1 MTPEQVQAE
10 IQEIAMRYKD
20 MLRNTYRHLSDEDKL
35 VIRKAFDL
43 AMDAHKNQRRKSGE
57 PYIFHPIAVAQ
68 IVADE
73 IGLGATSISC
83 ALMHDVVEDTD
94 YTLQDIEKLFGAK
107 FAKIIDGL
115 TKISV
120 LNDQELS
127 IQSENFR
134 KLLLTLSEDVRV
146 ILIKIADRLHNM
158 RTLES
163 MSPSKQMKI
172 ASETIFIYAPL
183 AHRMGLYNIKSELE
197 DLSLKYTKP
206 EEYFEIAN
214 KLKAEEEDRNKYV
227 EDFKNAISEKL
238 DEEGLNYE
246 IKGRAKSIFSINKK
260 MKSQNVAFEEI
271 FDKFAI
277 RIIYKSDLKNEKFIA
292 WKIYSLITAIYK
304 PNPARLRDWITL
316 PKSTGYESLHIT
328 VMGPGGKWV
337 EVQIRS
343 ERMDEIAEKGIA
355 AHYKYK
361 ENYKLEDSKVE
372 EWIAQVREVIENQRN
387 SNTSEFIDNFRLNL
401 YTKDI
406 FVFTPK
412 GEVMS
417 LPKGSCP
424 IDFAYAI
431 HTKVGDRCLGAK
443 VNGKLCPLSYEL
455 KNGDQIEIIAS
466 QNQRPKADW
475 LDYVKTG
482 RARTK
487 IKASLNA
494 ERREKSEE
502 GREILERKLRHLRL
516 TLDESMVN
524 ELQAFFNEKNSQD
537 LFFHVQNGVIANQDL
552 KRFADKKTGVT
563 SFLNRFKTRSGNKK
577 AIVAPQHLDQVVFGD
592 EEKKLDY
599 TLANCCSPIPGDD
612 VFGFITVNRGI
623 KVHKKTCLNAIEL
636 RANYSYRVMEAKWID
651 SSRREYKTF
660 IKVIGLDRHG
670 MLNDITNCLSRNNN
684 VEMKSV
690 NVRSEG
696 GMMIGDLE
704 IVVSH
709 KNQLENILSEIRQIE
724 GVNKVKRSQD

>member
-43 AMDAHKNQRRKSGE
+43 AMDAHKNQRRKSGD

-401 YTKDI
+401 YPKDI

-623 KVHKKTCLNAIEL
+623 KVHKKTCPNAIEL

>member
-1 MTPEQVQAE
+1 MTPEQAQAE
-10 IQEIAMRYKD
+10 IQEIALRYKD
-20 MLRNTYRHLSDEDKL
+20 MLKNTYRHLSDEDKSI
-35 VIRKAFDL
+35 IRKAFDL

-94 YTLQDIEKLFGAK
+94 YTLQDIEKIFGAK

-277 RIIYKSDLKNEKFIA
+277 RIIYKSDFKNEKFIA

-443 VNGKLCPLSYEL
+443 INGKLCPLSYEL

-487 IKASLNA
+487 IKASLNV

-516 TLDESMVN
+516 TLDENMVN

-552 KRFADKKTGVT
+552 KRFADKKTGVA
-563 SFLNRFKTRSGNKK
+563 SFLNRFKTRSGNRKE
-577 AIVAPQHLDQVVFGD
+577 ISLQQHLDQVVFGE

-599 TLANCCSPIPGDD
+599 TIANCCGPIPGDE

-623 KVHKKTCLNAIEL
+623 KVHKKTCPNAIEL
-636 RANYSYRVMEAKWID
+636 RANYSYRVLEAKWID
-651 SSRREYKTF
+651 SSRSEYKTS
-660 IKVIGLDRHG
+660 IKIQGLDRHG
-670 MLNDITNCLSRNNN
+670 MLKDITNCLSNNSN
-684 VEMKSV
+684 VAMKKV
-690 NVRSEG
+690 NLKEEG
-696 GMMIGDLE
+696 GMMIGEIE
-704 IVVSH
+704 IVISH
-709 KNQLENILSEIRQIE
+709 KNQLENILNKLRKIDGI
-724 GVNKVKRSQD
+724 NKVKRSQD

>member
-1 MTPEQVQAE
+1 MTPEQEQAE
-10 IQEIAMRYKD
+10 IQEIALRYKD
-20 MLRNTYRHLSDEDKL
+20 MLKNTYRHLSDEDKL
-35 VIRKAFDL
+35 IIRKAFDL
-43 AMDAHKNQRRKSGE
+43 AMDTHKNQRRKSGE

-120 LNDQELS
+120 LNDQDLS

-163 MSPSKQMKI
+163 MPPSKQMKI

-227 EDFKNAISEKL
+227 EDFKNVISEKL

-455 KNGDQIEIIAS
+455 NNGDQIEIIAS

-524 ELQAFFNEKNSQD
+524 ELQAFFNERNSQD
-537 LFFHVQNGVIANQDL
+537 LFFHVQNGVITNQDL
-552 KRFADKKTGVT
+552 KRFADKKTGVA

-577 AIVAPQHLDQVVFGD
+577 VITAPQHLDQVVFGD

-599 TLANCCSPIPGDD
+599 TIANCCAPIPGDD

-623 KVHKKTCLNAIEL
+623 KVHKKTCPNAIEL
-636 RANYSYRVMEAKWID
+636 RANYSYRVLEAKWID
-651 SSRREYKTF
+651 SSRREYKTS
-660 IKVIGLDRHG
+660 IKVQGIDRHG
-670 MLNDITNCLSRNNN
+670 MLNDITKCLSKNNN

-690 NVRSEG
+690 NVRSDG
-696 GMMIGDLE
+696 GMMIGEIE
-704 IVVSH
+704 IVISH
-709 KNQLENILSEIRQIE
+709 KNQLETILAEIRKIE

>member
-1 MTPEQVQAE
+1 MTPEQEQAE
-10 IQEIAMRYKD
+10 IQEIALRYKD
-20 MLRNTYRHLSDEDKL
+20 MLKNTYRHLSDEDKL
-35 VIRKAFDL
+35 IIRKAFDL

-120 LNDQELS
+120 LNDQDLS

-163 MSPSKQMKI
+163 MPPSKQMKI

-227 EDFKNAISEKL
+227 EDFKNVISEKL

-455 KNGDQIEIIAS
+455 NNGDQIEIIAS

-524 ELQAFFNEKNSQD
+524 ELQAFFNERNSQD
-537 LFFHVQNGVIANQDL
+537 LFFHVQNGVITNQDL
-552 KRFADKKTGVT
+552 KRFADKKTGVA

-577 AIVAPQHLDQVVFGD
+577 AITAPQHLDQVVFGD

-599 TLANCCSPIPGDD
+599 TIANC
-612 VFGFITVNRGI
+612 
-623 KVHKKTCLNAIEL
+623 
-636 RANYSYRVMEAKWID
+636 
-651 SSRREYKTF
+651 
-660 IKVIGLDRHG
+660 
-670 MLNDITNCLSRNNN
+670 
-684 VEMKSV
+684 
-690 NVRSEG
+690 
-696 GMMIGDLE
+696 
-704 IVVSH
+704 
-709 KNQLENILSEIRQIE
+709 
-724 GVNKVKRSQD
+724 

>member
-1 MTPEQVQAE
+1 MTPEQAQAE

-20 MLRNTYRHLSDEDKL
+20 MLRNTYRHLSDKDKL

-43 AMDAHKNQRRKSGE
+43 AMDAHKHQRRKSGE

-94 YTLQDIEKLFGAK
+94 YTLEDIDKLFGAK

-163 MSPSKQMKI
+163 MSQSKQMKI

-206 EEYFEIAN
+206 EEYYEIAN

-431 HTKVGDRCLGAK
+431 HTKLGDRCLGAK
-443 VNGKLCPLSYEL
+443 INGKLCPLSYEL
-455 KNGDQIEIIAS
+455 NNGDQIEIIAS

-502 GREILERKLRHLRL
+502 GREILEKKLRHLRL
-516 TLDESMVN
+516 SLDENMVN

-537 LFFHVQNGVIANQDL
+537 LFFHVQNGIIANQDL

-577 AIVAPQHLDQVVFGD
+577 NIVAPQHLDQVVFGE

-599 TLANCCSPIPGDD
+599 TLANCCGPIPGDE

-623 KVHKKTCLNAIEL
+623 KVHKKTCPNAIEL
-636 RANYSYRVMEAKWID
+636 RANYSYRVLEAKWID
-651 SSRREYKTF
+651 SSRREYKTA
-660 IKVIGLDRHG
+660 IQVQGLDRHG
-670 MLNDITNCLSRNNN
+670 MLNDITNCLSKQNN

-690 NVRSEG
+690 VIKAEG
-696 GMMIGDLE
+696 GMMIGDIE
-704 IVVSH
+704 IIINH
-709 KNQLENILSEIRQIE
+709 KNQLENILSELRKIE
-724 GVNKVKRSQD
+724 GINKVKRSQD

>member
-1 MTPEQVQAE
+1 MTLEQAQAE
-10 IQEIAMRYKD
+10 IQEIALRYKD
-20 MLRNTYRHLSDEDKL
+20 MLKNTYRHLSDEDKSI
-35 VIRKAFDL
+35 IRKAFDL

-94 YTLQDIEKLFGAK
+94 YTLQDIEKIFGAK

-277 RIIYKSDLKNEKFIA
+277 RIIYKSDFKNEKFIA

-443 VNGKLCPLSYEL
+443 INGKLCPLSYEL

-516 TLDESMVN
+516 TLDENMVN
-524 ELQAFFNEKNSQD
+524 ELQAFFNERNSQD

-552 KRFADKKTGVT
+552 KRFADKKTGVA
-563 SFLNRFKTRSGNKK
+563 SFLNRFKTRSGNRKE
-577 AIVAPQHLDQVVFGD
+577 ISVQQHLDQVVFGE

-599 TLANCCSPIPGDD
+599 TIANCCGPIPGDE

-623 KVHKKTCLNAIEL
+623 KVHKKTCPNAIEL
-636 RANYSYRVMEAKWID
+636 RANYSYRVLEAKWID
-651 SSRREYKTF
+651 SSRSEYKTS
-660 IKVIGLDRHG
+660 IKVQGLDRHG
-670 MLNDITNCLSRNNN
+670 MLNDITNCLSNNSN
-684 VEMKSV
+684 VAMKKV
-690 NVRSEG
+690 NLEEEG
-696 GMMIGDLE
+696 GMMIGEIE
-704 IVVSH
+704 IVISH
-709 KNQLENILSEIRQIE
+709 KNQLENILNKLRKIDGI
-724 GVNKVKRSQD
+724 NKVKRSQD